1 VLRDLIATGD
11 AAGDP
16 ELVQQLAELRGR
28 LTHTIAAAVVD
39 LAAAT
44 PLRWAR
50 LTTTK
55 PASYVNPVPK
65 VDADPRFELGS
76 IAKGL
81 TGMLL
86 AEGIRR
92 GELTLD
98 TTAGEILAAQLER
111 PPDQEVPLLSVTLR
125 ELATH
130 TSGLPRLPRR
140 AGTVGRGLRLA
151 LLGMDPYRGQSPER
165 VLQLAARE
173 PLRDRGRYRY
183 SNLGGAVA
191 GQLVAI
197 AAGTDYGRA
206 LHDRILAPL
215 QMSSTVVART
225 DQTARRGRSR
235 SGLSRQA
242 WVLDGYAPAGGVISS
257 IEDVAL
263 LTRALTDGTAP
274 GIESLTPIGDVAP
287 SAPGRE
293 AGIFWIIE
301 PLPDDGPRLTWH
313 NGMTAGYAAFLGV
326 ERELGR
332 GVAVLA
338 DAARGPE
345 QRAVALQLLELLRTP
360 R

>member
-1 VLRDLIATGD
+1 LLRDLIAKGD

-16 ELVQQLAELRGR
+16 ELIERLVELRGR
-28 LTHTIAAAVVD
+28 LTHTIAAAVVQ
-39 LAAAT
+39 LGSEPTA
-44 PLRWAR
+44 RWAR

-98 TTAGEILAAQLER
+98 STVGEVLADQLER
-111 PPDQEVPLLSVTLR
+111 PPDREVPLLTVTLR
-125 ELATH
+125 ELVTH
-130 TSGLPRLPRR
+130 TSGLPRLPRT
-140 AGTVGRGLRLA
+140 AGTIGRVLRLG

-165 VLQLAARE
+165 VLQLAAGQ
-173 PLRDRGRYRY
+173 PLRARGSYRY

-197 AAGTDYGRA
+197 AAGAEFGAA
-206 LHDRILAPL
+206 LRDRILAPL
-215 QMSSTVVART
+215 QMSGTAVARVGA
-225 DQTARRGRSR
+225 TAARGRSR

-257 IEDVAL
+257 IEDVAR
-263 LTRALTDGTAP
+263 LTRGLTDGTAP
-274 GIESLTPIGDVAP
+274 GIEALTPIAGVAP
-287 SAPGRE
+287 SAPGRA
-293 AGIFWIIE
+293 AGMFWIVE
-301 PLPDDGPRLTWH
+301 PLGDGADGPSLTWH
-313 NGMTAGYAAFLGV
+313 NGMTAGYSAFLGV
-326 ERELGR
+326 LRDRGR

-345 QRAVALQLLELLRTP
+345 QREVALALLKP
-360 R
+360 